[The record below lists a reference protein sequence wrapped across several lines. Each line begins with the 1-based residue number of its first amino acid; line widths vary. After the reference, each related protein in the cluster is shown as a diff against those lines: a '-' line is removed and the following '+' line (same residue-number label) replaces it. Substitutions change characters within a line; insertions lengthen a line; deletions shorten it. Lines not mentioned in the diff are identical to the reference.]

1 MEQSIEAMEKDR
13 LTNKLKQV
21 PAEPG
26 VYSITDDDGAIIYVG
41 KARSL
46 AARLR
51 QHVRGDDDGV
61 GAWARVM
68 HGKMADFE
76 YIITR
81 TETEALILEATL
93 IKEHEPRFNIKL
105 RDGKSYPYLCV
116 TSEEYPRLL
125 VVRDLPRDARVR
137 IPGGGGAYRR
147 GFHDPKRHVVYG
159 FGAGEIF
166 GPYPSSGVMWRT
178 RRMVSQ
184 LFGLRR
190 CSRKLDGSSRD
201 KPCLYYHLGHCAG
214 PCTGE
219 ISKERYAEIVAQVID
234 FLDGK
239 SEQLASQ
246 LRTEMRAAAEE
257 LDFERAARLRDKLA
271 VIDRV
276 GDDQIMVANENREQD
291 LFGAAATDDG
301 AVVKVMGVRAGRLST
316 QETYTLAHTG
326 GRSLAEIVEAGMT
339 LHYGAGN
346 APARHV
352 LLPARVEGVDDWQ
365 EMLSEMRGGVVE
377 VCVPQRGDRRRLVE
391 LATLNAQRGLEAV
404 TSHRQTLA
412 DDNASALG
420 ELTEALELDRL
431 PRRIECYDISNLQG
445 DFAVGS
451 MAVFADGLPQNSS
464 YRRFRIRSVVG
475 QDDYAMLAEVLD
487 RRLAAA
493 AGGNSRFLPLPD
505 LVLIDGG
512 KGQLSSAAG
521 SLDRHQEAG
530 DIALASLAKQQE
542 EVFLRGEPEPVNM
555 SHYPRAHLLLQR
567 IRDEAHRF
575 AISYHRGVREKAL
588 TVSELDAIPGIGS
601 RRRVELQRAFP
612 SLRAMRDASIEELA
626 AVPGMNKKAAEAVRA
641 HLLEQMPE

>member
-1 MEQSIEAMEKDR
+1 MDSDR
-13 LTNKLKQV
+13 LANKLKQV

-26 VYSITDDDGAIIYVG
+26 VYSIMDAEGTIIYVG

-51 QHVRGDDDGV
+51 QHLRGDDDGV
-61 GAWARVM
+61 GAWAAVM
-68 HGKMADFE
+68 HGKLADFD

-116 TSEEYPRLL
+116 TSEAYPRLL

-159 FGAGEIF
+159 FSAGEIF
-166 GPYPSSGVMWRT
+166 GPYPSSGTMWRT

-190 CSRKLDGSSRD
+190 CAKKLDGSSRD
-201 KPCLYYHLGHCAG
+201 KPCLYYHIGHCVG

-219 ISKERYAEIVAQVID
+219 VSSDQYAEVVTRVIE
-234 FLDGK
+234 FLDGN
-239 SEQLASQ
+239 SEQLAAQ
-246 LRTEMRAAAEE
+246 LRAEMQAASDE
-257 LDFERAARLRDKLA
+257 LDFERAARLRDKLK

-276 GDDQIMVANENREQD
+276 GDEQIMVANENREQD
-291 LFGAAATDDG
+291 LFGAAARDDS
-301 AVVKVMGVRAGRLST
+301 AVVKVMGVRGGRLST

-326 GRSLAEIVEAGMT
+326 GRSLGEIVEAGMT

-346 APARHV
+346 TPARHV
-352 LLPARVEGVDDWQ
+352 LLPAPVDDTAEWQ
-365 EMLSEMRGGVVE
+365 EMLSEMRGGPVE
-377 VCVPQRGDRRRLVE
+377 VSVPQRGDRRRLVE
-391 LATLNAQRGLEAV
+391 LATLNAQRGLEAT

-412 DDNASALG
+412 DDSASALG

-464 YRRFRIRSVVG
+464 YRRFRIRAVEG
-475 QDDYAMLAEVLD
+475 QDDYAMLAEVIE

-493 AGGNSRFLPLPD
+493 AGGNSKFVPLPD
-505 LVLIDGG
+505 LVLVDGG
-512 KGQLSSAAG
+512 KGQLNSVANV
-521 SLDRHQEAG
+521 LDTHEQAG
-530 DIALASLAKQQE
+530 DIQLASLAKQQE
-542 EVFLRGEPEPVNM
+542 EVFLRDEPDPVNM

-588 TVSELDAIPGIGS
+588 TVSELDAIPGIGP
-601 RRRVELQRAFP
+601 RRRAELQRAFP
-612 SLRAMRDASIEELA
+612 SLRAMRDASVEELA
-626 AVPGMNKKAAEAVRA
+626 LVPGMNQKAAEAVRA